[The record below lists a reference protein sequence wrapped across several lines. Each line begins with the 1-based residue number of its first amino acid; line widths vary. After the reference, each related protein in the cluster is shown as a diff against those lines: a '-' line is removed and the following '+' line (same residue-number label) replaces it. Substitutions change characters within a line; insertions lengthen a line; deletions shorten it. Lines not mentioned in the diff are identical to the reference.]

1 MGEVVA
7 WLEVLEKL
15 FIMPYIDA
23 SNNDQV
29 QYLKNRVNVFRDIVD
44 TLESNPDLANS
55 STKTLVDLTKA
66 LKETE
71 KFLRKYSELQDTR
84 SGQFYSYCLCYY
96 KAEFIK
102 DLMGRLNQCAAD
114 LGLQQIIDTRVD
126 AADMIQHVLKE
137 FVDQSALSDKER
149 ETLRTDMERYFLE
162 LTAQLGEI
170 ENKSASD
177 LKEIFTKEVKE
188 KLIDA
193 NSKLDQM
200 IFGGGGITTIIIIFY
215 LLVYFIVLLSVSIL
229 NFVAYDVI
237 ILILIL

>member
-1 MGEVVA
+1 
-7 WLEVLEKL
+7 
-15 FIMPYIDA
+15 MPYIYE

-29 QYLKNRVNVFRDIVD
+29 LQLKNRVNVFRDIVD

-71 KFLRKYSELQDTR
+71 KFMRKYSELQDTR
-84 SGQFYSYCLCYY
+84 SGRLYSYCFCFY

-102 DLMGRLNQCAAD
+102 DLMGRLSQCAAD

-149 ETLRTDMERYFLE
+149 EKLRTDMERYFLE

-215 LLVYFIVLLSVSIL
+215 LLVYFIVLLSVLSIL

>member
-1 MGEVVA
+1 
-7 WLEVLEKL
+7 
-15 FIMPYIDA
+15 MPYIYE

-29 QYLKNRVNVFRDIVD
+29 LQLKNRVNVFRDIVD
-44 TLESNPDLANS
+44 TLESNPVLANS

-84 SGQFYSYCLCYY
+84 SGRLYSYCFCFY

-102 DLMGRLNQCAAD
+102 DLMGRLNQCALD

-137 FVDQSALSDKER
+137 FVDQPALSDKER

-162 LTAQLGEI
+162 LKAQLGEI

-188 KLIDA
+188 KFDGAMADISAHFSTLSSSNDLKHGEVIFGQGLA
-193 NSKLDQM
+193 ARKLDNLVEGAQQ
-200 IFGGGGITTIIIIFY
+200 IADKIDFAIEGGEGNHNT
-215 LLVYFIVLLSVSIL
+215 
-229 NFVAYDVI
+229 
-237 ILILIL
+237 